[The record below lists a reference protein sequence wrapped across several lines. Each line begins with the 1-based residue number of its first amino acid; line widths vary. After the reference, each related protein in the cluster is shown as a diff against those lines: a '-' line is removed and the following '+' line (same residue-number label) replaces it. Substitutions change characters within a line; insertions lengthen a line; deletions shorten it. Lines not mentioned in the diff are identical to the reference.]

1 MNDVIEITVSVPSGH
16 LTLANWIN
24 LKDSENY
31 CGNNL
36 VSTQTDK
43 FVSSIANAV
52 THRPPTATF
61 TTVCIPLV
69 VTEVRGTN
77 GDELKDV
84 EVDAEFRKQHSMCSI
99 WLDAGQE
106 MSVQSRLLCA
116 FW

>member
-1 MNDVIEITVSVPSGH
+1 MNDVIEITVSAPCAH
-16 LTLANWIN
+16 LTLTHQIS
-24 LKDSENY
+24 LKNNKKH

-43 FVSSIANAV
+43 IVSSIANAV

-84 EVDAEFRKQHSMCSI
+84 EVDADFRKQHPTWSI

-106 MSVQSRLLCA
+106 MSGQCRS
-116 FW
+116 